1 MRKGEY
7 MKTVTLL
14 CLLATLTGC
23 MQVIGAKK
31 LDAWGL
37 KVEANSGV
45 EFSTGVMQFDG
56 AHNAKTMGK

>member
-1 MRKGEY
+1 

-37 KVEANSGV
+37 KIDANSGLEV
-45 EFSTGVMQFDG
+45 SGGIMQYDQ
-56 AHNAKTMGK
+56 ANNVKQMGK

>member
-1 MRKGEY
+1 

-37 KVEANSGV
+37 KIDANSGI
-45 EFSTGVMQFDG
+45 EFSTGVTQYD
-56 AHNAKTMGK
+56 AANNTKTMGK